1 MNLYGTNGNNLP
13 MNEILY
19 KYRSLDNFKNFVDI
33 ILKNRLYAAKYKDLN
48 DPMEGQYYYR
58 TGELN
63 RDIRNKLL
71 EEKGELRLC
80 SLSQVKNNQLMWAH
94 YTNGHRGVAV
104 GLRITDTNCT
114 IRPIQYNGLASIRN
128 QDFNDQTAIEI
139 LSHKLEVWNYEEEV
153 RVFVRDRHFV
163 DIEIVEVITGLS
175 MSNADFGFVRDLV
188 EKINPEIRLIKAET
202 FMNWQN

>member
-1 MNLYGTNGNNLP
+1 
-13 MNEILY
+13 MNEIFY

-33 ILKNRLYAAKYKDLN
+33 ILKNRLYAAKYKDMN

-80 SLSQVKNNQLMWAH
+80 SLSQVKNNQLMWSH

-128 QDFNDQTAIEI
+128 QDFNDQ
-139 LSHKLEVWNYEEEV
+139 L
-153 RVFVRDRHFV
+153 
-163 DIEIVEVITGLS
+163 
-175 MSNADFGFVRDLV
+175 
-188 EKINPEIRLIKAET
+188 
-202 FMNWQN
+202 Q

>member
-1 MNLYGTNGNNLP
+1 
-13 MNEILY
+13 MNEILF

-33 ILKNRLYAAKYKDLN
+33 ILRNRLYAAKYKDLN

-71 EEKGELRLC
+71 EEKGGLRLC
-80 SLSQVKNNQLMWAH
+80 SLSRVNDNQLMWSH
-94 YTNGHRGVAV
+94 YTNGHRGVAI
-104 GLRITDTNCT
+104 GLKITDTNCMVK
-114 IRPIQYNGLASIRN
+114 PIQYNGLASIRN

-153 RVFVRDRHFV
+153 RVFIRDRNFV
-163 DIEIVEVITGLS
+163 DVEIVEVITGLS
-175 MSNADFGFVRDLV
+175 MSNIDFGFVRDLV
-188 EKINPEIRLIKAET
+188 EKVNSEIRVTKAET
-202 FMNWQN
+202 FMN